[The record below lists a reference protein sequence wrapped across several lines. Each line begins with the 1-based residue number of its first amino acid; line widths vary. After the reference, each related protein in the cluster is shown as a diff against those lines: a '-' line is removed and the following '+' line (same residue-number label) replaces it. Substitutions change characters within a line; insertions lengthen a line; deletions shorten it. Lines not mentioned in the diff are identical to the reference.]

1 MVDTVMERLE
11 HAIMSGD
18 LPAGSKLSEQTLADA
33 FGVSRG
39 PLREA
44 IRQLEGRKLVE
55 RIPYVGARVLALS
68 PKDILDIFIVREA
81 LEGMAARLVAE
92 TATDQQLEEL
102 KAVLSPHAG
111 RQSLDVDSYQRTPG
125 LDFHYQIA
133 RCSGNG
139 KLIEFLCKDVYYLLR
154 VFRYQSTQQ
163 PGRLTEGMGEH
174 QLIVNAIEARDPD
187 GAESLM
193 RLHLRN
199 GRRNL
204 MQMFEEEAQRS
215 KTRGERDD
223 APAESDR
230 PRRTRRE
237 STPSSNPEGAV
248 LKSAAGDAALG

>member
-11 HAIMSGD
+11 HAIMSGE
-18 LPAGSKLSEQTLADA
+18 LPAGSKLSEQALADA

-55 RIPYVGARVLALS
+55 RIPYVGARVLALT
-68 PKDILDIFIVREA
+68 PKDVLDIFIVREA

-92 TATDQQLEEL
+92 TASDSEL
-102 KAVLSPHAG
+102 KELERILSPHVG
-111 RQSLDVDSYQRTPG
+111 RKALDVDSYQRSPD

-133 RCSGNG
+133 IRSGNR

-163 PGRLTEGMGEH
+163 PGRLEQGVDEH
-174 QLIVNAIEARDPD
+174 SAIVNAIGARDPD
-187 GAESLM
+187 GAEALM

-199 GRRNL
+199 GRRSLLQTFENDARWSHSPPERNL
-204 MQMFEEEAQRS
+204 NGKKR
-215 KTRGERDD
+215 
-223 APAESDR
+223 
-230 PRRTRRE
+230 
-237 STPSSNPEGAV
+237 
-248 LKSAAGDAALG
+248 